1 MNSQET
7 LGRMLQRLRTAAG
20 LTQSQVATSAGV
32 PLSSLQNWEID
43 RREPAFRAA
52 VALARALGVS
62 AETLADTLPA
72 EQVGRVARAAGPTK
86 RPEPTAA
93 NPSQAQNAAAPPGPS
108 KPRGRPKWGAD

>member
-1 MNSQET
+1 
-7 LGRMLQRLRTAAG
+7 MLQRLRTAAG
-20 LTQSQVATSAGV
+20 LTQSQVAASAGV

-72 EQVGRVARAAGPTK
+72 EQAGKVARAAGPTK
-86 RPEPTAA
+86 RPGP
-93 NPSQAQNAAAPPGPS
+93 AAAESARPRKSAAPAAGTPKADAS
-108 KPRGRPKWGAD
+108 AEKPRRTRRPTK